1 MRNNIFFTKTKIKFI
16 LFWKGLGGVV
26 CVHGGGVGV
35 GRGGGRSRIFLFLKK
50 FIKELFEKIRG
61 GGGYKGWR

>member
-1 MRNNIFFTKTKIKFI
+1 MCA
-16 LFWKGLGGVV
+16 W
-26 CVHGGGVGV
+26 GGVGV